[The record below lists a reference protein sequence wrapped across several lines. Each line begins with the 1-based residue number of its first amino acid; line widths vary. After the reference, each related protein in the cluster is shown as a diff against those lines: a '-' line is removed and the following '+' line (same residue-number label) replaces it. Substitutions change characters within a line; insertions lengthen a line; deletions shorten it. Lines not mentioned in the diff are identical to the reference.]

1 MNDTA
6 KAEMKT
12 IVDLLRQWNDRH
24 NRVNEVGDMRISV
37 TIIDCKEQLYCDV
50 MANPGEPYAIR
61 YTTIG
66 DAELP
71 YPDPET
77 EAPWNG
83 IGGTE

>member
-1 MNDTA
+1 MSDTA

-24 NRVNEVGDMRISV
+24 NRVNEAGDMRISV
-37 TIIDCKEQLYCDV
+37 TIIDGKEHRYSFIN
-50 MANPGEPYAIR
+50 ANPGKPYAIDI
-61 YTTIG
+61 TTLE
-66 DAELP
+66 DVKTP

-77 EAPWNG
+77 DAPWNG